1 MQSRSSLAKLP
12 AEVPRQSEGGG
23 GGGDLDEHQLYAGE
37 GGGGGGGGMGVEEIG
52 GGRVG
57 VEAVVVQE
65 VFLVELVVPRPPP
78 IIR

>member
-1 MQSRSSLAKLP
+1 MQSPSSLAKLP

-37 GGGGGGGGMGVEEIG
+37 GGGGGGVGVEEIG

-57 VEAVVVQE
+57 AEAVVVKE